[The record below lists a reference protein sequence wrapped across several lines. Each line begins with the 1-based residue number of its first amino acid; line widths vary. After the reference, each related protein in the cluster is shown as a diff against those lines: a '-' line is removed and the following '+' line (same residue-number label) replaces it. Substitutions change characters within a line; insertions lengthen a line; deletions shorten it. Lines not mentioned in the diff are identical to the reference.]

1 MKHGLGL
8 VESAWFFRRG
18 KQSVRIV
25 RVGHPNSKLSLL
37 VDGPGGSHVA
47 HHFDDHVACAIQQ
60 CEIERQL
67 ATRDFYLEQMGKP
80 RG

>member
-1 MKHGLGL
+1 MKQGLGL

-18 KQSVRIV
+18 VQAVRIV
-25 RVGHPNSKLSLL
+25 RIGYPGSRLSLQ
-37 VDGPGGSHVA
+37 VDGPGDAHIV
-47 HHFDDHVACAIQQ
+47 HHFDDHLSCAIQQ

-67 ATRDFYLEQMGKP
+67 ATRDFYLEQIGRP

>member
-1 MKHGLGL
+1 MREALGL

-18 KQSVRIV
+18 AQTMRII
-25 RVGHPNSKLSLL
+25 RVGRRNSKATLR
-37 VDGPGGSHVA
+37 VEGPGA
-47 HHFDDHVACAIQQ
+47 ARITHHFDDHLSCAIQQ

-67 ATRDFYLEQMGKP
+67 TARDFYLEQIGRT

>member
-1 MKHGLGL
+1 MKQALGL

-18 KQSVRIV
+18 TQFVRIV
-25 RVGHPNSKLSLL
+25 RVGHPDSRLSLL

-47 HHFDDHVACAIQQ
+47 HHFDDHMACALQQ

-67 ATRDFYLEQMGKP
+67 ASRDFYLEQIGKS